1 MDVDV
6 CDSLAMYPDVTSRLR
21 EEILEH
27 VGPSRRPTYADIR
40 DMKFLR
46 AVINGGFSHISV
58 SRNVPL
64 SYLCRD
70 DAALPFGVSVLE

>member
-46 AVINGGFSHISV
+46 AVINGGFSHSLFPETTDCDIIYVETMRLYPSV
-58 SRNVPL
+58 
-64 SYLCRD
+64 
-70 DAALPFGVSVLE
+70 